1 MTQAWVTVPVPL
13 FQGGENPSS
22 APGVSALQNRVENGL
37 LTGSGVVEQVP
48 DWLVAATCTDGA
60 TENDAVCGIFPFATQ
75 GGASAASAGVAFSFD
90 TSANKLWLH
99 QLGEDGSILR
109 TIQAYTGYTESAP
122 PQMTGFEM
130 FGKFYVCPYGRE
142 AAASRLGM
150 GVFDPTGAGTFT
162 IPTYDLSAGGTAAAA
177 LRFRGIAKHRGG
189 TILGWGYLNEESG
202 NVDQP
207 QTVRY
212 SKYVTPDTWVADS
225 SVTSAGFF
233 NLGTLNLPVIAAA
246 ASGQYTVLAKET
258 EIFAL
263 DGDYGA
269 QLYVRQIG
277 AAHGPQSTAGMA
289 STGPMAVWITRD
301 GYVAASVNGGDVQ
314 LIGPDRIQRRRL
326 TMMDLAYAGAVHDA
340 PRTRVGFLV
349 RLKSTLQGAPLSYN
363 WPTQILWWD
372 YARDAFH
379 VQGAPTT
386 CFSIGTIAGPGITFA
401 GPSGTPDTLAATVS
415 AASASLSWGNGTG
428 DPSAQTSIEYRVDGT
443 TTYLVVGPSAV
454 GATSWLLTGLSPST
468 TYNWRLRYVKN
479 GQYSSYAT
487 GSNFT
492 TSAGSA
498 CGTPTN
504 LASAFSSSYSYG
516 GKTYGVYSLS
526 WTRGEF
532 AAGSMTDLYEGTT
545 ATFADASLIA
555 SWASAKVGTTVE
567 EEVTSPALVRYY
579 WVRHRLADGTAGT
592 EAGPETITFEGAA

>member
-22 APGVSALQNRVENGL
+22 APNLSALQNRVENGL
-37 LTGSGVVEQVP
+37 LTGTGLVEQAP
-48 DWLVAATCTDGA
+48 DWRLAATCTDGSA
-60 TENDAVCGIFPFATQ
+60 ENDAVCGIFPFATQ

-150 GVFDPTGAGTFT
+150 GVFDPTGAGSFS
-162 IPTYDLSAGGTAAAA
+162 IPTYDLSAGGAAAAA

-189 TILGWGYLNEESG
+189 TIIGWGYFNEEAG
-202 NVDQP
+202 NIDQP

-212 SKYVTPDTWVADS
+212 AKYVTPDTWVADT
-225 SVTSAGFF
+225 SVTSASYF

-246 ASGQYTVLAKET
+246 SSGQYTVIAKEQ
-258 EIFAL
+258 EIFVL

-269 QLYVRQIG
+269 QLYTRQIG
-277 AAHGPQSTAGMA
+277 NAHGPQSTSGMT

-314 LIGPDRIQRRRL
+314 LIGPDRITRRRL
-326 TMMDLAYAGAVHDA
+326 TMLDLSYACAVHD
-340 PRTRVGFLV
+340 PERTRVGFLV
-349 RLKSTLQGAPLSYN
+349 RLKSTLAGAPLSYN
-363 WPTQILWWD
+363 WPTQLLWWD

-379 VQGAPTT
+379 VQGTPTT
-386 CFSIGTIAGPGITFA
+386 CFSVGVIAGPGITFA
-401 GPSGTPDTLAATVS
+401 GPTGTP
-415 AASASLSWGNGTG
+415 ASLVTTPSSTG
-428 DPSAQTSIEYRVDGT
+428 VTLGWSNAGGDTSAQVSVEYRVDGT
-443 TTYLVVGPSAV
+443 TTYLVAGPAAA
-454 GATSWLLTGLSPST
+454 GATSWAITGLTPST

-479 GQYSSYAT
+479 GQYGSYAT

-498 CGTPTN
+498 VGTPTG
-504 LASAFSSSYSYG
+504 LTSAFSSSYAYG
-516 GKTYGVYSLS
+516 GKTYAVYNLS
-526 WTRGEF
+526 WVQQESASGAMVEV
-532 AAGSMTDLYEGTT
+532 YEGTT
-545 ATFADASLIA
+545 ATFADATLLVSRPCVVTGY
-555 SWASAKVGTTVE
+555 STTY
-567 EEVTSPALVRYY
+567 EVQSPAIVRYY
-579 WVRHRLADGTAGT
+579 WVRYRLADGTAGT